1 MNSNPCLKAF
11 ILILLATLT
20 VTAPGQ
26 EQAKSIITAVA
37 TLKDGSTLKG
47 VLRNKEFTVSTV
59 FGKDLRFRPEIIK
72 EITFKGTNANAS
84 VSLVNGDKLTT
95 EFDTD
100 VFEIESMLGALTI
113 KREMVRFMALS
124 SRKLIGRGSQSGGDY
139 CIIDIRDGIEAD
151 AFPVW
156 YTDTLPEGDEYKTTS
171 IVLKRISAG
180 SFSMCNQCTVKISK
194 PFYIGVYELTRR
206 QMQLL
211 APNSTW
217 MKKYGH
223 GDSIS
228 DHPAN
233 MVTFNVLRGTNLGCQ
248 WPQSDEVDPDSV
260 IGVLREKTG
269 LKIDLPTEAQ
279 WEYACRAGTTSLY
292 NNGGNSSADLDKL
305 GRYRGS
311 GNGLAR
317 VGSYEP
323 NAWGLYDMH
332 GNVFEWCL
340 DWGPWPLRDCTDPKG
355 RTSGSNRCLRGGS
368 VDYRADECT
377 ADFRYYSYGYPSNE
391 SGYFGA
397 RIVCP
402 AE

>member
-1 MNSNPCLKAF
+1 MNIRPLCGIATICALSTMAF
-11 ILILLATLT
+11 VTSGEELT
-20 VTAPGQ
+20 GDVI
-26 EQAKSIITAVA
+26 SAVA
-37 TLKDGSTLKG
+37 ILKDGSTVKG
-47 VLRNKEFTVSTV
+47 NLISKDFSVSTV
-59 FGKDLRFRPEIIK
+59 FNDSLRFQSDIVKTIVFE
-72 EITFKGTNANAS
+72 GTSACAR
-84 VSLVNGDKLTT
+84 VTLINGDRLTVDFNTDKL
-95 EFDTD
+95 
-100 VFEIESMLGALTI
+100 EIDSMLGALKINRGLIRTLT
-113 KREMVRFMALS
+113 LS
-124 SRKLIGRGSQSGGDY
+124 RRRSAGATGLSDGDY
-139 CIIDIRDGIEAD
+139 CVIDIQDGCGANS
-151 AFPVW
+151 FPVW

-171 IVLKRISAG
+171 IVLKKIPAG
-180 SFSMCNQCTVKISK
+180 SFFMCNQCTVKISK

-211 APNSTW
+211 APRSSW
-217 MKKYGH
+217 MQKYGH
-223 GDSIS
+223 GDQVS

-292 NNGGNSSADLDKL
+292 NNGGNSSVDLGKL

-311 GNGLAR
+311 GRGLAR

-355 RTSGSNRCLRGGS
+355 SPSGANRCLRGGS

-377 ADFRYYSYGYPSNE
+377 ADFRYYAYGYPSNE

>member
-1 MNSNPCLKAF
+1 MNIRSLGKVAALCTLSALSF
-11 ILILLATLT
+11 ATTGEELT
-20 VTAPGQ
+20 NDVI
-26 EQAKSIITAVA
+26 SAVA
-37 TLKDGSTLKG
+37 TLKDGSSVKG
-47 VLRNKEFTVSTV
+47 ILIDEVFSVSSV
-59 FGKDLRFRPEIIK
+59 FDNELRFASDIVKTIVFE
-72 EITFKGTNANAS
+72 GTSTCAR
-84 VSLVNGDKLTT
+84 VTLINGDKLTVD
-95 EFDTD
+95 FKTD
-100 VFEIESMLGALTI
+100 KFEIASMIGNLTI
-113 KREMVRFMALS
+113 KRDQMRSLS
-124 SRKLIGRGSQSGGDY
+124 LSHRKSIGATDLSEGEY
-139 CIIDIRDGIEAD
+139 CVIDIQDGCDAD
-151 AFPVW
+151 SFPVW

-171 IVLKRISAG
+171 IVLKKIPAG

-211 APNSTW
+211 APRSSW
-217 MKKYGH
+217 MQKYGQ
-223 GDSIS
+223 GDPIS

-233 MVTFNVLRGTNLGCQ
+233 MVTFNVLRGTNLGCR

-292 NNGGNSSADLDKL
+292 NNGGNSSVDLGKL

-311 GNGLAR
+311 GSGLAR

-355 RTSGSNRCLRGGS
+355 SPSGANRCLRGGS

-377 ADFRYYSYGYPSNE
+377 ADFRYYAYGYPSNE

-397 RIVCP
+397 RITCP